1 MISPVF
7 VCDRFPCT
15 VRRREPFDLIFFWL
29 CTSPFIFAVRLPP
42 ARRFPKASAADVL
55 SRLPPTV
62 RVISFPLDRFPIS
75 GIEPA
80 RIERFFPLCTVVLSM
95 PRCPF
100 AATEIS
106 PFPAMVL
113 FSARI
118 RSAVMEMPFPLRM
131 FAFVWMIS
139 FASIVSVPF
148 AFALPEGEMPLP
160 NVPLP
165 RMRSARNA
173 ALLLLIILPSLLSS
187 AADRV
192 ISLP

>member
-1 MISPVF
+1 M
-7 VCDRFPCT
+7 
-15 VRRREPFDLIFFWL
+15 
-29 CTSPFIFAVRLPP
+29 
-42 ARRFPKASAADVL
+42 FPKKSAATVL
-55 SRLPPTV
+55 LGLRPMV
-62 RVISFPLDRFPIS
+62 RVISFLLRTFPPVS
-75 GIEPA
+75 AIEPA
-80 RIERFFPLCTVVLSM
+80 RMERFFSLCTVVLSM

-165 RMRSARNA
+165 RMRSAWNA
-173 ALLLLIILPSLLSS
+173 AFLLLMILPSLWST
-187 AADRV
+187 RV
-192 ISLP
+192 EIVTS